1 MKLENFSSQ
10 CKNRKKEAAL
20 FTNRPIAPSPFLR
33 VSVSLI
39 FLLLALNI
47 STPAQQAQLSAKQNP
62 KIEKILSEISAAN
75 IEANIRKLVSFGTR
89 HTLSVQDDPQRG
101 IGAARTWIKAEFD
114 RYSKESGGR
123 LVVTED
129 DFIQPAGG
137 RVPQPTRLIN
147 IVATLPGT
155 QDESKERIYVVSG
168 HYDSCVCT
176 QSVLDATS
184 DAPGANDDASGTAAV
199 MEMARVMSK
208 YEFDATIVFMTVPG
222 EEQGLLGAAH
232 WAELA
237 KTKSL
242 NIAAMFTNDIIG
254 NTSGGNGVRDN
265 RRVRLFSEGIPST
278 ETEAEAK
285 IRQSVGGEN
294 DGVSRQLARYIKET
308 GERYVPNFEVNLIFR
323 KDVDVDY
330 DGTNVVHGVVLPGYA
345 PTAGL
350 RLGIGARTGGAND
363 NHWID
368 DLQVTALPTDAS
380 SAEAGQTVHFNV
392 SNDNPGLFS
401 AQPAVSPNGTLTY
414 TLAAGA
420 IGSANV
426 TVVAQDNGGTAD
438 GGRDTSQPCSFTIST
453 GDTRPPTVTCPGN
466 INGVPSTS
474 PAGAVVIYSASG
486 SDTCGLASLVCAPA
500 SGSTFPIGTTT
511 VTCTATDGAG
521 NRAACSFTVTVIPGS
536 RPPTAVINSEQLI
549 DLRPEYENPVLLSCN
564 WWNACLVADGWT
576 SSDPEGG
583 NLTYLWFADQD
594 PVPFGAG
601 PVVTNCLEVGTHTI
615 ELIVTDPDNMTGRDS
630 KIIEIVTAPLAID
643 LLIEQV
649 DTSHKSGILLSRK
662 VKRELVATLRVA
674 LAHAGREE
682 LRETQKALDA
692 FEKKVRA
699 QVARDYPEAAT
710 AWIRWSQAVSD
721 GMEKCIKPPRK
732 HKDDDKKDEDPK
744 HPRK

>member
-1 MKLENFSSQ
+1 MKRENFSSQ

-75 IEANIRKLVSFGTR
+75 IEASIRRLVSFGTR

-147 IVATLPGT
+147 IVATLPGM

-323 KDVDVDY
+323 KDRYGRGGDHAPFLQRGFAAVRFTEPNEDFTRQHQVVRTENGIKYGDV
-330 DGTNVVHGVVLPGYA
+330 P
-345 PTAGL
+345 
-350 RLGIGARTGGAND
+350 
-363 NHWID
+363 
-368 DLQVTALPTDAS
+368 
-380 SAEAGQTVHFNV
+380 
-392 SNDNPGLFS
+392 
-401 AQPAVSPNGTLTY
+401 
-414 TLAAGA
+414 
-420 IGSANV
+420 
-426 TVVAQDNGGTAD
+426 
-438 GGRDTSQPCSFTIST
+438 
-453 GDTRPPTVTCPGN
+453 
-466 INGVPSTS
+466 
-474 PAGAVVIYSASG
+474 
-486 SDTCGLASLVCAPA
+486 
-500 SGSTFPIGTTT
+500 
-511 VTCTATDGAG
+511 
-521 NRAACSFTVTVIPGS
+521 
-536 RPPTAVINSEQLI
+536 
-549 DLRPEYENPVLLSCN
+549 
-564 WWNACLVADGWT
+564 
-576 SSDPEGG
+576 
-583 NLTYLWFADQD
+583 
-594 PVPFGAG
+594 
-601 PVVTNCLEVGTHTI
+601 
-615 ELIVTDPDNMTGRDS
+615 
-630 KIIEIVTAPLAID
+630 
-643 LLIEQV
+643 
-649 DTSHKSGILLSRK
+649 
-662 VKRELVATLRVA
+662 ELVDFAYI
-674 LAHAGREE
+674 
-682 LRETQKALDA
+682 
-692 FEKKVRA
+692 A
-699 QVARDYPEAAT
+699 QVARVNAASLASMSLAPASPT
-710 AWIRWSQAVSD
+710 GVSFKSGRQEYDTTIAWQPNKEPDVAGYRIVWRPTNQPFWTSSIEIGRVNEYVMKGLS
-721 GMEKCIKPPRK
+721 
-732 HKDDDKKDEDPK
+732 KDDYFFAVQAIDKDGNASVAAFPK
-744 HPRK
+744 VNRQ